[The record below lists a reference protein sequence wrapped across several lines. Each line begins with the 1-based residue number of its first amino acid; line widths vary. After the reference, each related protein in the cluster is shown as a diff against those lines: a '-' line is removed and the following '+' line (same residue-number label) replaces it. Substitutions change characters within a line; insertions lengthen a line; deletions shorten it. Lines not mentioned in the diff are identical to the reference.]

1 MFVLTDGVL
10 PAAVKSERLLLLM
23 ATTSH
28 SKVIRDLQPLRSSV
42 MQEGCKLGS
51 APRVTFRCFFLFF
64 FFQQAVFALKVLAGL
79 AGSSAEG
86 RVNTEA

>member
-10 PAAVKSERLLLLM
+10 PAAAKSERLLLLM
-23 ATTSH
+23 ATTPH
-28 SKVIRDLQPLRSSV
+28 SKVIRDLQPLYSSV
-42 MQEGCKLGS
+42 MQKGFKLGS
-51 APRVTFRCFFLFF
+51 APCVTFCFLFFSF